1 MATLTRHHS
10 NNHMSQIVTHGDMIY
25 LAGQVSAPSA
35 SVTDQTQAILE
46 QIDDLLADVKSDK
59 EHILQAIIWLASMD
73 DFAEMNAVWD
83 SWVAPGHAPA
93 RACGGAR
100 LATPRHTTKS
110 RLLSRQSAADFSPAR
125 HRDMLN
131 QTGPS
136 PTQP

>member
-25 LAGQVSAPSA
+25 LASQVSAPGA

-93 RACGGAR
+93 RTCGGAP
-100 LATPRHTTKS
+100 LATPYYKVEVIITAIR
-110 RLLSRQSAADFSPAR
+110 R
-125 HRDMLN
+125 
-131 QTGPS
+131 
-136 PTQP
+136 

>member
-25 LAGQVSAPSA
+25 LASQVSAPGA

-46 QIDDLLADVKSDK
+46 QINDLLADVKSDK

-93 RACGGAR
+93 RACGGAP
-100 LATPRHTTKS
+100 LATPYYKVEVIITAIR
-110 RLLSRQSAADFSPAR
+110 R
-125 HRDMLN
+125 
-131 QTGPS
+131 
-136 PTQP
+136 